1 MTISEHSWLHT
12 AKKSAGW
19 LIALGVLEIV
29 AGFVAVSAPAMA
41 GLVAT
46 VFVGVAFL
54 IGGGARLFTAFLADS
69 FGAGTLSFLWGLVM
83 AVTGFYFLIRPGLGL
98 ATLTLVAAMYF
109 FMDGVTRLI
118 LSLRMKPVKGW
129 GWMLASGI
137 VSLVA
142 AVLIGWGFPVT
153 SLWVV
158 GTLVAINLL
167 FSGFTTITLAG
178 AARRVAG
185 AAEQAA

>member
-1 MTISEHSWLHT
+1 MKTKDPTWLHN

-19 LIALGVLEIV
+19 LIALGTLEIV
-29 AGFVAVSAPAMA
+29 AAVVALAAPAMA

-54 IGGGARLFTAFLADS
+54 MGGGARLFTAFLADS
-69 FGAGTLSFLWGLVM
+69 FGAGTLTFLWGLLV

-98 ATLTLVAAMYF
+98 ATLTLVVAMYF
-109 FMDGVTRLI
+109 FVDGVTRVI
-118 LSLRMKPVKGW
+118 LSFRMKPVKGW
-129 GWMLASGI
+129 GWMLTCGI
-137 VSLVA
+137 LSLVCA
-142 AVLIGWGFPVT
+142 ILVGWGFPAT

-158 GTLVAINLL
+158 GTLVAISLL

-178 AARRVAG
+178 VARRTAG
-185 AAEQAA
+185 AAEQPA